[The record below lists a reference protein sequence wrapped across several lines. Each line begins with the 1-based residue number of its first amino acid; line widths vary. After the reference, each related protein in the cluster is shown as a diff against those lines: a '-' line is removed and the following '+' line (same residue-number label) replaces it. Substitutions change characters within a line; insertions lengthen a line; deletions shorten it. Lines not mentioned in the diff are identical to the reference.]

1 MLLGSRGVKLNER
14 NIKQAELPDNC
25 DILPNS
31 AGTAQGMWFKKEEK
45 FFVSLPGVPYEMKTI
60 WSEVLEKKLKELFPL
75 PAIQHITLLTHG
87 IPESKMADLIHDW
100 EIALPQN
107 LKLAYLPSPGI
118 LRLRLSGRTEE
129 DAVALTLLMKQEAEK
144 LKTIIGSAVFGVD
157 DDKLE
162 VIIGNILKNN
172 NLSLSVAESCTG
184 GWISS
189 LLTSVQGASM
199 YYKGGV
205 IAYSNEIKTSE
216 LNVSPHTLMIN
227 GAVSQAVVEQM
238 ADGVRK
244 KFNTDYAVAVS
255 GIAGPTGGTEDKPIG
270 TTWIA
275 LASRKRILS
284 NVYNFGED
292 RSRNIQKA
300 AIAALFMLRDELMCS

>member
-1 MLLGSRGVKLNER
+1 MNER
-14 NIKQAELPDNC
+14 NIRQAELPDNC

-31 AGTAQGMWFKKEEK
+31 AGTAPGMWFQKEGK
-45 FFVSLPGVPYEMKTI
+45 FFVSLPGVPFEMKTI
-60 WSEVLEKKLKELFPL
+60 WSEVLVKKLTALFPL
-75 PAIQHITLLTHG
+75 PPVQHITLLTHG
-87 IPESKMADLIHDW
+87 IPESKMADLINDW
-100 EIALPQN
+100 EIALPAN
-107 LKLAYLPSPGI
+107 LKVAYLPSPGV
-118 LRLRLSGRTEE
+118 LRLRITGRTED
-129 DAVALTLLMKQEAEK
+129 DAAALTVLMKQEAGK
-144 LKTIIGSAVFGVD
+144 LKTILGSAVFGMD

-162 VIIGNILKNN
+162 VIIGNLLKNN

-189 LLTSVQGASM
+189 LLTSVPGASM

-205 IAYSNEIKTSE
+205 IAYSNEIKINE

-238 ADGVRK
+238 ADGVRN
-244 KFNTDYAVAVS
+244 KFNTDYAIAVT
-255 GIAGPTGGTEDKPIG
+255 GIAGPTGGTEEKPVG

-292 RSRNIQKA
+292 RGRNIQKA
-300 AIAALFMLRDELMCS
+300 AIAGLFMLRETLKCS